1 MKKLTVFI
9 TALTLL
15 FSFTACGASEG
26 NQTSKAETSQTET
39 PVSPEPDST
48 EENAA
53 QKPSGS
59 DAGNETIGMETAQFD
74 PETGTVLLNSGY
86 EMPIIGL

>member
-53 QKPSGS
+53 QKP
-59 DAGNETIGMETAQFD
+59 
-74 PETGTVLLNSGY
+74 
-86 EMPIIGL
+86 